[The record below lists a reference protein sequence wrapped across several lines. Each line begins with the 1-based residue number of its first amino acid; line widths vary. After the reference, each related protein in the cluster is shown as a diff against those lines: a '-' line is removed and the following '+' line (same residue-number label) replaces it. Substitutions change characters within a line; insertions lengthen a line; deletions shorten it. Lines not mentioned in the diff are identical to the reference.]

1 MRALLFLFVAIGA
14 YSAAETPQAQARD
27 YPFCIK
33 GADYDSS
40 VGDCSFSTYEQCQ
53 ATASGRFDYC
63 DVNPYYRNN
72 VTPQPRRS
80 KRAVRQ
86 DRHYN

>member
-1 MRALLFLFVAIGA
+1 MRVLLFLFVAIGA
-14 YSAAETPQAQARD
+14 YSAVETTQAHARD

-72 VTPQPRRS
+72 VTPRRS
-80 KRAVRQ
+80 KKAVRQ
-86 DRHYN
+86 NRRYN

>member
-1 MRALLFLFVAIGA
+1 MRVFPFGLVAIGTSFVFA
-14 YSAAETPQAQARD
+14 TAQAHGRD

-33 GADYDSS
+33 GADYGSS
-40 VGDCSFSTYEQCQ
+40 VGDCSFSTYEQCK

-63 DVNPYYRNN
+63 DANPYYTNN
-72 VTPQPRRS
+72 LAPQPRHG

-86 DRHYN
+86 KQDHN